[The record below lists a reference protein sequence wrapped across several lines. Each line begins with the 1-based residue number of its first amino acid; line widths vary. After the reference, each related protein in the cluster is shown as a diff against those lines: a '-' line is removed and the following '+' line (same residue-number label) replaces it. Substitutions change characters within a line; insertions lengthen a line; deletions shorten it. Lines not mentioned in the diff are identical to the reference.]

1 MTRGND
7 RLYAPRALSPP
18 IVLKLDTGFFAARQ
32 KDLEIIDSCLVDDD
46 GPGCSE
52 FVDAMIALRELWD
65 GSPGN
70 A

>member
-1 MTRGND
+1 
-7 RLYAPRALSPP
+7 
-18 IVLKLDTGFFAARQ
+18 LKLDTGFFAARQ